1 MTHSFARIEGAAL
14 RIVRRWWRPA
24 TCIGIAGAM
33 MVNGII
39 IPIARWE
46 TPDLAGLAALIASAS
61 AAFAVREWGKIAGTA
76 GDNDRGAT

>member
-1 MTHSFARIEGAAL
+1 
-14 RIVRRWWRPA
+14 
-24 TCIGIAGAM
+24 M